1 MVRTRLNK
9 AMKRMTRPFRSA
21 FCVSSYGMGVYEAHL
36 RARLR
41 PSIHSRCLGKSDFT
55 SRVGLLVR
63 KGPYKAMKGS
73 IRPLR
78 T

>member
-1 MVRTRLNK
+1 MGDSRERTLLRG
-9 AMKRMTRPFRSA
+9 
-21 FCVSSYGMGVYEAHL
+21 VSSYGMGVYEAHL

-41 PSIHSRCLGKSDFT
+41 PSIHSRCLGKSDFI

-63 KGPYKAMKGS
+63 IGPYKAMKGS

-78 T
+78 ALHL